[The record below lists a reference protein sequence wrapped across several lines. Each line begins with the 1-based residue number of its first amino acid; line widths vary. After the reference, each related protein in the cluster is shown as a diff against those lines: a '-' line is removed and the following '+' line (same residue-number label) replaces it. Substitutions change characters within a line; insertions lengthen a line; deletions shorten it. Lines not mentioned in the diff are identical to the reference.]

1 MALPGGIGSLG
12 GTLFAPGGGIGGTTP
27 TSPPLG
33 TGKNAQ
39 SLHLPSPHS
48 GVMSTLTKGDTLAR
62 SAGHY
67 GKDKSAS
74 SSSPS
79 RSANPLGK
87 IRGGSGGIKRIR
99 GGLGPGRMGQPGSSK
114 DYSMTNVGFD

>member
-27 TSPPLG
+27 ALSPSTG
-33 TGKNAQ
+33 GKNAQ
-39 SLHLPSPHS
+39 SLRLPSPHS

-62 SAGHY
+62 STGQY
-67 GKDKSAS
+67 GKTANSNL
-74 SSSPS
+74 PS

-114 DYSMTNVGFD
+114 DYSMTNPDTE

>member
-27 TSPPLG
+27 TPS
-33 TGKNAQ
+33 GKNAQ

-62 SAGHY
+62 SASQY

-74 SSSPS
+74 LNSPS

-87 IRGGSGGIKRIR
+87 IRGGTGGIKRIR